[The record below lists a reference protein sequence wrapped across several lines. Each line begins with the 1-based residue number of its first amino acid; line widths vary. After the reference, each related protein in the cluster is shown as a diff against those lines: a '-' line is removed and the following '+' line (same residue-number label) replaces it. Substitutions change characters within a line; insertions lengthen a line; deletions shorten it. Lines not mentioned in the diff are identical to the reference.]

1 MSETSFTTSASFD
14 SQEGCLRTEASALGA
29 TPLVA
34 TVATFIAGYTMHRPT
49 ADRPPAAETTKEY
62 ADNEPEGDNEPR

>member
-34 TVATFIAGYTMHRPT
+34 AVATFIAG
-49 ADRPPAAETTKEY
+49 Y

>member
-14 SQEGCLRTEASALGA
+14 SQEGYLRTEASALGA

-34 TVATFIAGYTMHRPT
+34 AVATFIAGYT
-49 ADRPPAAETTKEY
+49 Y
-62 ADNEPEGDNEPR
+62 AQANG